1 MKFYVKKSALSKCI
15 QLARKIASTRKANS
29 PYGLAVFESDDNKVQ
44 MAVTDGQ
51 IKMRQVIRDCKIEN
65 VGKVL
70 VPMRR
75 LCSLLAKS
83 KGKEIE
89 FEARNAY
96 LRLKTES
103 TESSEE
109 DAPESKFFDE
119 GEPGNVSL
127 IEIDSTALSDAL
139 RRVVFAAGEDGNWRR
154 LDVVKI
160 FAGESFIEFSAS
172 DGHRLAIAKAIVTG
186 SLKGEALIPADS
198 ARKIASILSALR
210 EDAQIGITEK
220 VLYIASD
227 EMAFTVERIFTDY
240 PDFKSVIP
248 QDNQNI
254 ITASADKLLKSL
266 KSLPISLEC
275 AVTFDLSQNGVHI
288 HPYGENDKT
297 AQIEGEYS
305 GETLSVSLNGR
316 YLIEPL
322 KVLSERQV
330 RIAVKDKNSPL
341 LITTEDGYQYI
352 VMPIVEEE
360 IRNEAVG
367 NKTEQKEEQVV
378 VEEATEK

>member
-1 MKFYVKKSALSKCI
+1 MKFCVKKSVLSKCI
-15 QLARKIASTRKANS
+15 QLARKIASTRKSNS
-29 PYGLAVFESDDNKVQ
+29 PYGLAVFESDDNRVQ

-75 LCSLLAKS
+75 LCSLLAKA

-96 LRLKTES
+96 VKLKTGS

-109 DAPESKFFDE
+109 DAPESNFFDE
-119 GEPGNVSL
+119 RQPGNVSP
-127 IEIDSTALSDAL
+127 IEIDSIALSDAL
-139 RRVVFAAGEDGNWRR
+139 RKVVFAAGKEEHWRR

-160 FAGESFIEFSAS
+160 FAGESFIELSAS

-210 EDAQIGITEK
+210 ENAQIGITEK

-227 EMAFTVERIFTDY
+227 EMIFTVERVFTDY
-240 PDFKSVIP
+240 PDFRSVIP

-266 KSLPISLEC
+266 KSLP
-275 AVTFDLSQNGVHI
+275 
-288 HPYGENDKT
+288 
-297 AQIEGEYS
+297 
-305 GETLSVSLNGR
+305 
-316 YLIEPL
+316 
-322 KVLSERQV
+322 
-330 RIAVKDKNSPL
+330 L
-341 LITTEDGYQYI
+341 LL
-352 VMPIVEEE
+352 P
-360 IRNEAVG
+360 A
-367 NKTEQKEEQVV
+367 
-378 VEEATEK
+378 